1 LRAVPRPRA
10 TAGIPPPVGRL
21 PLPTPTGAGQPLPPS
36 VAGPLQTSLGV
47 DVSHV
52 RVHTGAAAAE
62 AAASVG
68 ARAFALGHRIVL
80 GRGERATDL
89 ALMAHEVAHVVQQ
102 RGAAALQRWTSR
114 GGDAHEREAQSAS
127 AAAVRGERFTVR
139 ERTAPRLQRL
149 GIGDAL
155 DYLADKANLIPGFRM
170 FTIILGVNPVN
181 MSRVDRSAA
190 NILRAVIEF
199 MPGGGLITQA
209 LDSHGVFDKVGAWVE
224 REIRALGLSGAS
236 FRKAIDQ
243 FIDSLSWR
251 DIFDLGDVWDRAKRI
266 FTDPIGKLIDF
277 AARLVGG
284 IVKLIKEAILRPLA
298 KLAEGTRGYPLLK
311 AVLGT
316 DPITGD
322 AVPRTAETLIGGFMT
337 LIGKQE
343 VWQNIKKAN
352 AIPRAWAW
360 FQGAL
365 AELLAFVRQIPGRFV
380 AALTSL
386 ELVDIVVLP
395 RAFLKVG
402 RVFAGIAGD
411 FIAWGLKQV
420 LSLLQIIFEVLA
432 PAVMPYLRKAMG
444 AFRTIIANPVRFVG
458 HLVKAGVT
466 GFGQFAKNFLSHL
479 RTALIQWLTGTL
491 SGAGLYIPQAFEI
504 REIIKF
510 VLSVLGLTWQNVRAK
525 LVKAVGESA
534 VAALEKAFDIV
545 VTLVKE
551 GPAAAWEKIREQL
564 TNLKELVME
573 QVMAYVRESIVRAA
587 IRKIVT
593 SLNPAGAFI
602 QAILAIYNT
611 VMFVVERL
619 SQIGK
624 VVAAFVD
631 SIAAIAAGAIAAAA
645 NRVEQTM
652 AGLLTLVVSFLARFA
667 GLGKVSDAVLG
678 IVRKLRAPIDKALD
692 KVVEWIVGTAQRVG
706 RFVVAGTRRLSQGL
720 VGLLRVRK
728 TVKLNNGEQHSLYFR
743 QRERRMELTL
753 ASNPVAFRD
762 FVNRIGNR
770 PALQADKDYAIL
782 LINRID
788 QLEDAALATNVDN
801 TAAIVTLLE
810 ELGRTAT
817 SLMNRAYQ
825 LDVRS
830 APPIFAGLRDG
841 FGRGMRVMLVTDD
854 LRRGSRPSITDP
866 IWQDLNLRRSGA
878 GSYYVL
884 GHLLNEKLSG
894 PGTTPENLT
903 PLSRSGNA
911 EHESKVES
919 IIKPTPG
926 IVPRAFLYVVTPA
939 YGRTLNTGVIGRINL
954 PTNPDNVAVKA
965 LKNRIVMAERHVP
978 TMLVCSIREI
988 DPLSGR
994 NTGMAETYSIP
1005 NQIDQ
1010 GAPEDYQV

>member
-1 LRAVPRPRA
+1 LAEPAVAPVARETPRAVRRQPLRSVPRPRA

-21 PLPTPTGAGQPLPPS
+21 PLPTPTGGGQPLPPS
-36 VAGPLQTSLGV
+36 VARPLGTSLGV

-68 ARAFALGHRIVL
+68 ARAFALGNRIVL

-139 ERTAPRLQRL
+139 ERTAPRVQRL
-149 GIGDAL
+149 GIGDVL
-155 DYLADKANLIPGFRM
+155 DYFADKANLIPGFRM

-209 LDSHGVFDKVGAWVE
+209 LDNHGVFDKVGAWVE
-224 REIRALGLSGAS
+224 REIKALGLSGAT

-277 AARLVGG
+277 AGRLVSG
-284 IVKLIKEAILRPLA
+284 ILKLIKEAILRPLA

-316 DPITGD
+316 DPITGE

-337 LIGKQE
+337 LIGRQE

-365 AELLAFVRQIPGRFV
+365 ADLLAFVRQIPARFV

-432 PAVMPYLRKAMG
+432 PSVMPYLRKAMG
-444 AFRTIIANPVRFVG
+444 AFRTIIANPVRFIG

-466 GFGQFAKNFLSHL
+466 GFQQFAKNFLSHL

-491 SGAGLYIPQAFEI
+491 SGAGIYIPQAFEI

-510 VLSVLGLTWQNVRAK
+510 VLSVLGLTWQNVRGK
-525 LVKAVGESA
+525 LVKAIGETA
-534 VAALEKAFDIV
+534 VAALENAFDIV

-573 QVMAYVRESIVRAA
+573 QVMTYVRESIVRAA
-587 IRKIVT
+587 IAKIVT

-631 SIAAIAAGAIAAAA
+631 SIAAIAAGAVAAAA

-667 GLGKVSDAVLG
+667 GLGRVSDVVLK
-678 IVRKLRAPIDKALD
+678 IVNKLRAPIDKALD
-692 KVVEWIVGTAQRVG
+692 KVVAWIVNTAKKLGKLVVQAGVPADPNERLRVG
-706 RFVVAGTRRLSQGL
+706 MGQAAAAVNRFAGRPVGKAVLDPLLAAITLRYGFASLELKPKGKKWSIVGVINPTVGVDTDAEVGGITPLTLLTPAERATISRIAGGSAQLAKLDAIVAGGGQQAKIDAEVAVCRTVLERIARGVTVHYIGLEVFKRGQAEPLTEIDILTADEMIEVKTGNYISETKLSGRDMTQFTSL
-720 VGLLRVRK
+720 KRFFQAK
-728 TVKLNNGEQHSLYFR
+728 YTV
-743 QRERRMELTL
+743 
-753 ASNPVAFRD
+753 V
-762 FVNRIGNR
+762 
-770 PALQADKDYAIL
+770 
-782 LINRID
+782 
-788 QLEDAALATNVDN
+788 DAAGNVISPPKRWVYQFTRPISSDLY
-801 TAAIVTLLE
+801 TWLKDKGVTE
-810 ELGRTAT
+810 VRTAT
-817 SLMNRAYQ
+817 
-825 LDVRS
+825 
-830 APPIFAGLRDG
+830 
-841 FGRGMRVMLVTDD
+841 
-854 LRRGSRPSITDP
+854 
-866 IWQDLNLRRSGA
+866 
-878 GSYYVL
+878 
-884 GHLLNEKLSG
+884 
-894 PGTTPENLT
+894 
-903 PLSRSGNA
+903 
-911 EHESKVES
+911 
-919 IIKPTPG
+919 
-926 IVPRAFLYVVTPA
+926 
-939 YGRTLNTGVIGRINL
+939 
-954 PTNPDNVAVKA
+954 
-965 LKNRIVMAERHVP
+965 
-978 TMLVCSIREI
+978 
-988 DPLSGR
+988 
-994 NTGMAETYSIP
+994 
-1005 NQIDQ
+1005 
-1010 GAPEDYQV
+1010 